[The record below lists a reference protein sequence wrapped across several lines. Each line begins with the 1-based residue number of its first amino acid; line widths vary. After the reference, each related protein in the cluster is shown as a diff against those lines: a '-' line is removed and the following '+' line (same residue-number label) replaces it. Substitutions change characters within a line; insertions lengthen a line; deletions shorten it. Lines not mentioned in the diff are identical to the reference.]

1 MTARTASGKARTA
14 CTDLVPCRTV
24 YAKGRVNQ
32 RALSSRKEML
42 CYLFVAKTNVCYSP
56 TWGIDNV

>member
-14 CTDLVPCRTV
+14 CTDLVPRWTV

-32 RALSSRKEML
+32 SAIPSQKEMP
-42 CYLFVAKTNVCYSP
+42 CYLFVAKTIVCQL
-56 TWGIDNV
+56 TNLGH